1 MIRRREF
8 IAGIG
13 AAALPL
19 AARAQQADRVRHLAV
34 LLGTIEDDR
43 GSIARLAAFRRRLM
57 ELGWVEGRNLRL
69 DVRFAAG
76 DRDIRRKYVAELVG
90 LKPDVIVAQGASM
103 VALFQQASR
112 SAPIVFAEVTDPVA
126 AGLVENLARPGTNAT
141 GATLFE
147 YGLAAKWLGLLK
159 QIMPAIERA
168 GIFRDP
174 SLVSGGGQFGAIQ
187 AMAPSLGIEAVPL
200 DVREADAIERSIS
213 GFAVRPNG
221 GLIVTASDI
230 AFVHSTQII
239 SLAAQHRLPAVY
251 PARLFV
257 TDGGLL
263 CYGPDIIEQF
273 RLAAAYVDRILK
285 GERPADLPVQAPT
298 KFDLAINL
306 KTAQALGLTVPETLL
321 ATADEVIR

>member
-1 MIRRREF
+1 MRRREF
-8 IAGIG
+8 IAGLCV
-13 AAALPL
+13 AALPV
-19 AARAQQADRVRHLAV
+19 AVRAQQTARLRRIAV
-34 LLGTIEDDR
+34 LLGTAEDDA
-43 GSIARLAAFRRRLM
+43 GTKARLVALRQRLM
-57 ELGWVEGRNLRL
+57 ELGWVEGRNLRI
-69 DVRFAAG
+69 DARYAAG
-76 DRDIRRKYVAELVG
+76 DRDIRRKFVAELLG
-90 LKPDVIVAQGASM
+90 SKPDLILAQGASM

-112 SAPIVFAEVTDPVA
+112 TVPIVFAEVTDPVA
-126 AGLVENLARPGTNAT
+126 AGLVDNLARPGTNAT

-159 QIMPAIERA
+159 QIMPGIERA

-187 AMAPSLGIEAVPL
+187 AVAPSLGIEAIPL
-200 DVREADAIERSIS
+200 DVREADAIERSII
-213 GFAVRPNG
+213 GFAVRPNS

-230 AFVHSTQII
+230 AFVHRAQII
-239 SLAAQHRLPAVY
+239 SLAMRHRLPAVY
-251 PARLFV
+251 PERLFV
-257 TDGGLL
+257 IEGGLV

-306 KTAQALGLTVPETLL
+306 NTAKALGLTIPETLL
-321 ATADEVIR
+321 ATADEVIQ

>member
-1 MIRRREF
+1 MRRRDF
-8 IAGIG
+8 IAGLCV
-13 AAALPL
+13 AALPL
-19 AARAQQADRVRHLAV
+19 TVRAQQTDRVRRIAV
-34 LLGTIEDDR
+34 LLAAAEDDAATK
-43 GSIARLAAFRRRLM
+43 ARLVALRQRLM
-57 ELGWVEGRNLRL
+57 ELGWVEGRNLRI
-69 DVRFAAG
+69 DIRFAAG
-76 DRDIRRKYVAELVG
+76 DRDIRRKFVAELLG
-90 LKPDVIVAQGASM
+90 SKPDLILAQGASM

-112 SAPIVFAEVTDPVA
+112 TVPIVFAEVTDPVA
-126 AGLVENLARPGTNAT
+126 AGLVDNLARPGTNAT

-159 QIMPAIERA
+159 QITPGIERA

-187 AMAPSLGIEAVPL
+187 AVAPSLGMEAIPL
-200 DVREADAIERSIS
+200 DVREADAIVRSII
-213 GFAVRPNG
+213 GFAVRPNS

-230 AFVHSTQII
+230 AFVHRAQII
-239 SLAAQHRLPAVY
+239 SLARRHRLPAVY
-251 PARLFV
+251 PERLFV
-257 TDGGLL
+257 IEGGLV

-306 KTAQALGLTVPETLL
+306 KTAKALGLTIPETLL
-321 ATADEVIR
+321 ATADEVIQ